1 MGHPVYVV
9 GNVFHGL
16 LVHVHCK
23 SNPLQCLKRQ
33 QTGHTTSYLFI
44 HYEGIVKKYFGV
56 IIFAVLQ
63 IYTFLESD
71 AVLKTMQNIKNKDK
85 IVHI

>member
-1 MGHPVYVV
+1 M
-9 GNVFHGL
+9 
-16 LVHVHCK
+16 
-23 SNPLQCLKRQ
+23 QCLKRQ

-56 IIFAVLQ
+56 ITFAILQ
-63 IYTFLESD
+63 ITFLESD
-71 AVLKTMQNIKNKDK
+71 AVFKTIQNIKNKDK